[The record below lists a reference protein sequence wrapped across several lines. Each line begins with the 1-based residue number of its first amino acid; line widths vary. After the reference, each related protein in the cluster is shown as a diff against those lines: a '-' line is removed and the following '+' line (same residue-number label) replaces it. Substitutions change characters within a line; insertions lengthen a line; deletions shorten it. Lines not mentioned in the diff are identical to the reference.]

1 MIMKFI
7 IWTTKLNLRVEVR
20 FGLIHYS
27 CQPMISLS
35 GLCSFTSAY
44 FWYPLA
50 IYANQQKSITVMIT
64 SEGCWVFVMRETWLV
79 LKQWV
84 VGSYTRPNLPST
96 SSFRFVGF
104 NLILTSS
111 HVCPDSQEIFLCFRG
126 TACFVSHRLL
136 SPGTND
142 DMLTWH
148 SEHSVAW
155 WHGGSTQQKNLK
167 IPIKANSRAAP
178 PLTIN

>member
-104 NLILTSS
+104 AKVLIFDEDHSTSS
-111 HVCPDSQEIFLCFRG
+111 PVCPDRKYSCVFTELL
-126 TACFVSHRLL
+126 VSYRIAFCPPEQMMICWLDIL
-136 SPGTND
+136 NI
-142 DMLTWH
+142 L
-148 SEHSVAW
+148 
-155 WHGGSTQQKNLK
+155 WHGGMGQH
-167 IPIKANSRAAP
+167 SRRIWRFP
-178 PLTIN
+178 